1 MALCLIT
8 QGVPLMKRSFDEFFI
23 YDIFETVSKYLS
35 VQDIINV
42 LRVNKSCYG
51 NYEYNKNYCNKIFL
65 KRIIRSFGFQRVF
78 SKTNSIKHLFRMFY
92 YFKNHKCYTADFLVY
107 MIDNCIKDIDLFH
120 FYASECC
127 FRNVIIDTNA
137 NANEEDEDTRIFN
150 YSDLYISDWCVPNRL
165 INDAFISLN
174 DMKYILVNSDI
185 DQLGVLFNLF
195 NIPIS
200 LLSYTISELKYS
212 RGDNY
217 LIKCIKY
224 MFVKHCFGKFNDDDN
239 SYIYEILVCLIR
251 YKRTNVLKYFI
262 DKKREYIIRGRSIDY
277 QSLINRCIELQDK
290 IHLEILIKE
299 QKYDNDKGL
308 LERSFIIINTHRVIK
323 LCEMA
328 KFDYL
333 KYLVKN
339 HLGKSINTMI
349 YIDSI
354 CIGLEMLI
362 FNNFGLI
369 KNIQL
374 LSEYINDD
382 NKIYINNYITKC
394 YDDIKLDKSKRFFI
408 Y

>member
-1 MALCLIT
+1 
-8 QGVPLMKRSFDEFFI
+8 MKRSFDDFLI
-23 YDIFETVSKYLS
+23 YDIFETLSKYLS
-35 VQDIINV
+35 VQDIVNV
-42 LRVNKSCYG
+42 LMVNISCYG
-51 NYEYNKNYCNKIFL
+51 NYKYNENYCNKIFV
-65 KRIIRSFGFQRVF
+65 KKIIRSFGFQRVF
-78 SKTNSIKHLFRMFY
+78 DKTNSIKHLFRMFY
-92 YFKNHKCYTADFLVY
+92 YFKNHKCYKADFLVY
-107 MIDNCIKDIDLFH
+107 MIDNSIKDNDLFR
-120 FYASECC
+120 FYASQCC
-127 FRNVIIDTNA
+127 FRNAINTI
-137 NANEEDEDTRIFN
+137 NEQDEDARILN
-150 YSDLYISDWCVPNRL
+150 YSGLYISDIDRL
-165 INDAFISLN
+165 INDTFISLN

-185 DQLGVLFNLF
+185 DQLHVLFDIF

-217 LIKCIKY
+217 LITCIKY
-224 MFVKHCFGKFNDDDN
+224 MFVKHCFGKFNVDDN
-239 SYIYEILVCLIR
+239 SYICEILVCLIR

-262 DKKREYIIRGRSIDY
+262 DQKREYIMRGRSIDY
-277 QSLINRCIELQDK
+277 QSLINTCIELHDK

-328 KFDYL
+328 KFEYL
-333 KYLVKN
+333 KYLVKR
-339 HLGKSINTMI
+339 HLGKAINTMI

-354 CIGLEMLI
+354 CTGLEMLI

-374 LSEYINDD
+374 LSEYINDG

-394 YDDIKLDKSKRFFI
+394 YDDIKLDKSKRI
-408 Y
+408 LI

>member
-1 MALCLIT
+1 
-8 QGVPLMKRSFDEFFI
+8 MKRSFDDFLI
-23 YDIFETVSKYLS
+23 YDIFETLSKYLS
-35 VQDIINV
+35 VQDIVNV
-42 LRVNKSCYG
+42 LMVNISCYG
-51 NYEYNKNYCNKIFL
+51 NYKYNKNYCNKIFV
-65 KRIIRSFGFQRVF
+65 KKIIRSFGFQQVF
-78 SKTNSIKHLFRMFY
+78 DKTNSIKHLFRMFY
-92 YFKNHKCYTADFLVY
+92 YFKNHCYRADFLVY
-107 MIDNCIKDIDLFH
+107 MIDNSIKDIDLFR
-120 FYASECC
+120 FYASQCF
-127 FRNVIIDTNA
+127 FRNVINDINTN
-137 NANEEDEDTRIFN
+137 DEDARIFN
-150 YSDLYISDWCVPNRL
+150 YSDLYISD
-165 INDAFISLN
+165 IDQIMNDTFISLN
-174 DMKYILVNSDI
+174 DMKYILVNSEI
-185 DQLGVLFNLF
+185 DQLGVLFDLF

-200 LLSYTISELKYS
+200 LLSYTISNLT
-212 RGDNY
+212 GDNY
-217 LIKCIKY
+217 LLKCIKY

-262 DKKREYIIRGRSIDY
+262 DQKREYIMRGRSIDY
-277 QSLINRCIELQDK
+277 QSLINRCIELEDK

-333 KYLVKN
+333 IYLVKR

-354 CIGLEMLI
+354 CMGLEMLI
-362 FNNFGLI
+362 LYNNFKI

-394 YDDIKLDKSKRFFI
+394 YNNIKLDKSKRFFI

>member
-1 MALCLIT
+1 
-8 QGVPLMKRSFDEFFI
+8 MKGSFDDFLI
-23 YDIFETVSKYLS
+23 YDIFEKLSKYLS
-35 VQDIINV
+35 VQDIVNV
-42 LRVNKSCYG
+42 LMVNISCYG
-51 NYEYNKNYCNKIFL
+51 NYKYNKNYCNKIFV
-65 KRIIRSFGFQRVF
+65 KKIIRSFGFQRVF
-78 SKTNSIKHLFRMFY
+78 NKTNSIKHLFRMFY

-107 MIDNCIKDIDLFH
+107 MIDNSIKDIDLFR
-120 FYASECC
+120 FYASQCC
-127 FRNVIIDTNA
+127 FINVINDTN
-137 NANEEDEDTRIFN
+137 NEDARIFN
-150 YSDLYISDWCVPNRL
+150 YSDLYISDWYVPNRL
-165 INDAFISLN
+165 INDTFISLN

-185 DQLGVLFNLF
+185 DQLGVLFDLF

-200 LLSYTISELKYS
+200 LLSYTISNS
-212 RGDNY
+212 TGDNY
-217 LIKCIKY
+217 LLKCIKY

-262 DKKREYIIRGRSIDY
+262 DQKREYIMRGHSIDY
-277 QSLINRCIELQDK
+277 QSLINRCIELEDK

-333 KYLVKN
+333 RYLVKR

-354 CIGLEMLI
+354 CMGLEMLI
-362 FNNFGLI
+362 LYNNFKI

-394 YDDIKLDKSKRFFI
+394 YNNIKLDKSKRVFI

>member
-1 MALCLIT
+1 
-8 QGVPLMKRSFDEFFI
+8 MKRSFDDFLI
-23 YDIFETVSKYLS
+23 YDIFETLSKYLS
-35 VQDIINV
+35 VQDIVNV
-42 LRVNKSCYG
+42 LMVNISCYG
-51 NYEYNKNYCNKIFL
+51 NYKYNKNYCNKIFV
-65 KRIIRSFGFQRVF
+65 KKIIRSFGFQQVF
-78 SKTNSIKHLFRMFY
+78 DKTNSIKHLFRMFY
-92 YFKNHKCYTADFLVY
+92 YFKNHCYRADFLVY
-107 MIDNCIKDIDLFH
+107 MIDNSIKDIDLFR
-120 FYASECC
+120 FYASQCF
-127 FRNVIIDTNA
+127 FRNVINDINTN
-137 NANEEDEDTRIFN
+137 DEDARIFN
-150 YSDLYISDWCVPNRL
+150 YSDLYISD
-165 INDAFISLN
+165 IDQIMNDTFISLN
-174 DMKYILVNSDI
+174 DMKYILVNSEI
-185 DQLGVLFNLF
+185 DQLGVLFDLF

-200 LLSYTISELKYS
+200 LLSYTISNLT
-212 RGDNY
+212 GDNY
-217 LIKCIKY
+217 LLKCIKY

-262 DKKREYIIRGRSIDY
+262 DQKREYIMRGRSIDY
-277 QSLINRCIELQDK
+277 QSLINRCIELEDK

-333 KYLVKN
+333 RYLVKR

-354 CIGLEMLI
+354 CMGLEMLI
-362 FNNFGLI
+362 LYNNFKI

-394 YDDIKLDKSKRFFI
+394 YNNIKLDKSKRFFI

>member
-1 MALCLIT
+1 
-8 QGVPLMKRSFDEFFI
+8 MKRSFDDFLI
-23 YDIFETVSKYLS
+23 YDIFETLSKYLS
-35 VQDIINV
+35 VQDIVNV
-42 LRVNKSCYG
+42 LMVNISCYG
-51 NYEYNKNYCNKIFL
+51 NYKYNKNYCNKIFV
-65 KRIIRSFGFQRVF
+65 KKIIRSFGFQRVF

-92 YFKNHKCYTADFLVY
+92 YFKNHCYRADFIVY
-107 MIDNCIKDIDLFH
+107 MIDNSIKDIDLFR
-120 FYASECC
+120 FYASQCC
-127 FRNVIIDTNA
+127 FINVINDTNT
-137 NANEEDEDTRIFN
+137 NTNDEDARIFN
-150 YSDLYISDWCVPNRL
+150 YSDLYISDWYVPNRL
-165 INDAFISLN
+165 INDTFISLN
-174 DMKYILVNSDI
+174 DMKYVLVNSDI
-185 DQLGVLFNLF
+185 DQLGVLFDLF

-200 LLSYTISELKYS
+200 LLSYTISNLT
-212 RGDNY
+212 GDNH
-217 LIKCIKY
+217 LLTCIKY
-224 MFVKHCFGKFNDDDN
+224 MFVKHCFSKFNDDDN
-239 SYIYEILVCLIR
+239 SYIYEILVCLIS

-262 DKKREYIIRGRSIDY
+262 DQKRKYIMRGRSIDY
-277 QSLINRCIELQDK
+277 QSLITRCIELEDK

-333 KYLVKN
+333 IYLVKR

-354 CIGLEMLI
+354 CMGLEMLI
-362 FNNFGLI
+362 STLSVRQGSNNFGLI

-394 YDDIKLDKSKRFFI
+394 YNNIKLDKSKRFFI

>member
-1 MALCLIT
+1 
-8 QGVPLMKRSFDEFFI
+8 
-23 YDIFETVSKYLS
+23 
-35 VQDIINV
+35 
-42 LRVNKSCYG
+42 
-51 NYEYNKNYCNKIFL
+51 
-65 KRIIRSFGFQRVF
+65 
-78 SKTNSIKHLFRMFY
+78 
-92 YFKNHKCYTADFLVY
+92 
-107 MIDNCIKDIDLFH
+107 MIDNSIKDIDLFR
-120 FYASECC
+120 FYASQCY
-127 FRNVIIDTNA
+127 FRNVIID
-137 NANEEDEDTRIFN
+137 ANEHDEHDEHDEDARILN
-150 YSDLYISDWCVPNRL
+150 YSGLYISDIDRL
-165 INDAFISLN
+165 FNDAFISLN

-185 DQLGVLFNLF
+185 DQLGVLLNLF

-200 LLSYTISELKYS
+200 LLSCTISELKYS

-239 SYIYEILVCLIR
+239 SYIYRILVCLISN
-251 YKRTNVLKYFI
+251 KKTSVLKYFLN
-262 DKKREYIIRGRSIDY
+262 KKREYIVRGRSIDY
-277 QSLINRCIELQDK
+277 QSLINKCIELQDK
-290 IHLEILIKE
+290 VHLEILMKE
-299 QKYDNDKGL
+299 QKYDNDRGL

-333 KYLVKN
+333 IYLVKR

-354 CIGLEMLI
+354 CTGLEMLI
-362 FNNFGLI
+362 SNNFSLI

-394 YDDIKLDKSKRFFI
+394 YDDIRLDKSKRFFM
-408 Y
+408 